1 MKKQLLVVCRHAP
14 YSTSLA
20 KEGLDFALA
29 AGVFDQN
36 ISLLF
41 LGEGLWQLKKD
52 QQSNALGMKNLGKAL
67 SALPLYDIDNI
78 YVEKASLMALGL
90 NEADL
95 LMAVE
100 TLDESGIATLLAT
113 ADVIFN
119 F

>member
-1 MKKQLLVVCRHAP
+1 MNKELLVVCRQAP
-14 YSTSLA
+14 YSTPLA

-41 LGEGLWQLKKD
+41 LGEGLWQLKKN
-52 QQSNALGMKNLGKAL
+52 QQSDAIGMKNLGKSL

-78 YVEKASLMALGL
+78 YVEHASLIALGL
-90 NEADL
+90 SQADL
-95 LMAVE
+95 LMDVE
-100 TLDESGIATLLAT
+100 ALDESGIAALLAK